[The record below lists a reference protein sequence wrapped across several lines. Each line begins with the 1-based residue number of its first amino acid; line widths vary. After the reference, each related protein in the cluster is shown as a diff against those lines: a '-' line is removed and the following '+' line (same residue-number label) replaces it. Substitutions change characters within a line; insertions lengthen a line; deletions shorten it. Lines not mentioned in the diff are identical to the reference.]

1 MLDKGD
7 FKMAHELDPIVKF
20 LKSFGDDALR
30 VGGDVVH
37 QPKKYLAIVEA
48 FLAKEANVVKQAA
61 QETKVNVVEAVKE
74 VKEAVPAPTP
84 TPVVKVGDGK

>member
-1 MLDKGD
+1 
-7 FKMAHELDPIVKF
+7 MAHELDPIVKF

-37 QPKKYLAIVEA
+37 QPKKYLAIIEA

-74 VKEAVPAPTP
+74 IKETAPAP